1 MQKPVSSKEP
11 FSPTEAPADLYSDD
25 DTEAPSATV
34 ELTARVA
41 AESAAA
47 AASSGAASSHVD
59 KMVALGGKMY
69 AKPQNPAELLLRFKK
84 DAKNMKESRRKQ
96 KKTAV
101 SKMAAAPPSAN

>member
-1 MQKPVSSKEP
+1 MLPARRSGSRL
-11 FSPTEAPADLYSDD
+11 TEQLRQRVMNLFG
-25 DTEAPSATV
+25 ENV
-34 ELTARVA
+34 ELTARAAA

-96 KKTAV
+96 KKTLPTDPV
-101 SKMAAAPPSAN
+101 Q